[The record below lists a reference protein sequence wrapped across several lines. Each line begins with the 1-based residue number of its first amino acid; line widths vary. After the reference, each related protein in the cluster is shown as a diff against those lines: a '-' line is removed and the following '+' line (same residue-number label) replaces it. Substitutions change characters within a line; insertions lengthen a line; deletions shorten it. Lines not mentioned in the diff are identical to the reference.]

1 MKKQPIYLLF
11 LAGALFA
18 GITLGFFLGRN
29 LTRGDVMVSL
39 PESMYTEPTQAST
52 AASVETTGAEEV
64 SFPLDI
70 NQADSKALQVL
81 PGIGEVL
88 AGRIIA
94 YRDENGP
101 FSSPDQLMNVEG
113 IGEKRL
119 EAILDYITIGG

>member
-29 LTRGDVMVSL
+29 LTRGDVIVSL

-70 NQADSKALQVL
+70 NQADSEELQAL

>member
-29 LTRGDVMVSL
+29 LTRGDVMISL

-70 NQADSKALQVL
+70 NQADLEALQAL

>member
-29 LTRGDVMVSL
+29 LTRGDVMISL

-70 NQADSKALQVL
+70 NQADSEALQAL

>member
-29 LTRGDVMVSL
+29 LTRGDVIVSL

-70 NQADSKALQVL
+70 NQADSETLQAL

>member
-29 LTRGDVMVSL
+29 LTRGDVMISL

-70 NQADSKALQVL
+70 NQADSEALQAL

-88 AGRIIA
+88 ADRIIA

>member
-70 NQADSKALQVL
+70 NQVDSEALQAL

-88 AGRIIA
+88 AGRIIS

>member
-29 LTRGDVMVSL
+29 LTQGDVMVSL

-70 NQADSKALQVL
+70 NQADSEALQAL

>member
-29 LTRGDVMVSL
+29 LTRGDVIVSL

-70 NQADSKALQVL
+70 NQADSEALQAL

-88 AGRIIA
+88 AGRIIS

>member
-29 LTRGDVMVSL
+29 LTRADVIVCL
-39 PESMYTEPTQAST
+39 PESMYTEPTQASS

-70 NQADSKALQVL
+70 NQADSQALQAL

>member
-29 LTRGDVMVSL
+29 LTRGDVIVSL
-39 PESMYTEPTQAST
+39 PESMYTEPTQVST

-70 NQADSKALQVL
+70 NQADSEALQAL

-94 YRDENGP
+94 YRDENGL

>member
-29 LTRGDVMVSL
+29 LTRGGVMVSL

-70 NQADSKALQVL
+70 NQADSEALQAL

>member
-29 LTRGDVMVSL
+29 LTRGDVIVSL

-70 NQADSKALQVL
+70 NQADSEALQAL

>member
-11 LAGALFA
+11 LAGALFV

-29 LTRGDVMVSL
+29 LTRGDVMISL

-70 NQADSKALQVL
+70 NQADSEALQAL

>member
-70 NQADSKALQVL
+70 NQADSEALQAL

-88 AGRIIA
+88 AGRIIS

>member
-29 LTRGDVMVSL
+29 LTRGDVIVSL

-70 NQADSKALQVL
+70 NQADSEALQAL

-101 FSSPDQLMNVEG
+101 FSSPDQLMSVEG

>member
-29 LTRGDVMVSL
+29 LTRGDVIVSL

-70 NQADSKALQVL
+70 NQADSEALQAL

-94 YRDENGP
+94 YRDENGL

>member
-29 LTRGDVMVSL
+29 LTQGDVMVSL

-52 AASVETTGAEEV
+52 AASAETTGAEEV

-70 NQADSKALQVL
+70 NQADSEALQAL

>member
-29 LTRGDVMVSL
+29 LTRGDVMISL
-39 PESMYTEPTQAST
+39 PESMYTESTQAST

-70 NQADSKALQVL
+70 NQADSEALQAL

>member
-29 LTRGDVMVSL
+29 LTQGDVIVSL

-70 NQADSKALQVL
+70 NQADSEALQAL

>member
-29 LTRGDVMVSL
+29 LTRGDVIVSL

-70 NQADSKALQVL
+70 NQADSETLQAL

-101 FSSPDQLMNVEG
+101 FSSPDQLMTVEG

>member
-29 LTRGDVMVSL
+29 LTRGDVMISL
-39 PESMYTEPTQAST
+39 PESMYTEPTQVST

-70 NQADSKALQVL
+70 NQADSEALQAL

>member
-29 LTRGDVMVSL
+29 LTRGDVMISL

-70 NQADSKALQVL
+70 NQADSEALQAL

-88 AGRIIA
+88 AGRIIS

>member
-70 NQADSKALQVL
+70 NQADSKALQAL

>member
-70 NQADSKALQVL
+70 NQADSETLQAL

>member
-29 LTRGDVMVSL
+29 LTRGDVMISL

-70 NQADSKALQVL
+70 NQADSETLQAL

>member
-29 LTRGDVMVSL
+29 LTQGDVMVSL

-70 NQADSKALQVL
+70 NQADLEALQAL

>member
-70 NQADSKALQVL
+70 NQADSEALQAL

-101 FSSPDQLMNVEG
+101 FSSPDQLMSVEG

>member
-29 LTRGDVMVSL
+29 LTRGDVMISL

-70 NQADSKALQVL
+70 NQADSEALQTL

>member
-70 NQADSKALQVL
+70 NQADSEALQAL

-88 AGRIIA
+88 AGGIIA

>member
-29 LTRGDVMVSL
+29 LTRGDVIVSL
-39 PESMYTEPTQAST
+39 PESMYTEPTQVST

-70 NQADSKALQVL
+70 NQADSEALQAL

>member
-29 LTRGDVMVSL
+29 LTRGDVMISL

-70 NQADSKALQVL
+70 NQADSEALQAL

-101 FSSPDQLMNVEG
+101 FSSPDQLMSVEG

>member
-29 LTRGDVMVSL
+29 LTRGDVIVSL

-70 NQADSKALQVL
+70 NPADSEALQAL

>member
-1 MKKQPIYLLF
+1 MC
-11 LAGALFA
+11 
-18 GITLGFFLGRN
+18 
-29 LTRGDVMVSL
+29 
-39 PESMYTEPTQAST
+39 TEPTQAST

-70 NQADSKALQVL
+70 NQADSEALQAL

>member
-70 NQADSKALQVL
+70 NQADSQALQAL

>member
-70 NQADSKALQVL
+70 NQADSEALQAL

-88 AGRIIA
+88 AARIIA

>member
-70 NQADSKALQVL
+70 NQADSEALQAL

-88 AGRIIA
+88 AGRINA

-113 IGEKRL
+113 IGETRL
-119 EAILDYITIGG
+119 EAIMEDITIGG

>member
-29 LTRGDVMVSL
+29 LTRGDVIVSL

-70 NQADSKALQVL
+70 NHADSEALQAL

>member
-29 LTRGDVMVSL
+29 LTRGDVIVSL

-70 NQADSKALQVL
+70 NQADSQALQAL

>member
-70 NQADSKALQVL
+70 NQADSEALQAL

>member
-52 AASVETTGAEEV
+52 AVSVETTGAEEV

-70 NQADSKALQVL
+70 NQADSEALQAL

-88 AGRIIA
+88 AGRIIS